1 MSKFN
6 ELYGYLSDRQTPHL
20 FVIAEVLYGLKEAM
34 DKQNEHLASISASLE
49 KLAGQSQT
57 AANDETANA

>member
-20 FVIAEVLYGLKEAM
+20 FVIAEVLFGMKEAM
-34 DKQNEHLASISASLE
+34 DKQNEYLARISASLE
-49 KLAGQSQT
+49 KLAEQKSP
-57 AANDETANA
+57 AAGADNAQV